1 MNKIKLFLGLFL
13 ITTGLITSCKTD
25 DVKPFVTLTSDV
37 TSISEN
43 AGVAT
48 ITASVL
54 VASENDIA
62 VTLDTI
68 GSTAKGDSIDF
79 TLKPSVIIIP
89 AGSLSGTAQLTAVP
103 DNLKQGNQ
111 TVTIT
116 IKSLVGAN
124 SNDNQKL
131 VFTIL
136 DDDIPPKKPYLLV
149 EDFDFPAGDAL
160 TLHGWAIHSATT
172 NPLVVTSPGL
182 TFTGYVGSGIGNAA
196 GVNNTGIDENK
207 SFGAHTTADSIYSSF
222 MVNATATSVAGDYFF
237 HIFDPNAVTSHRGRV
252 FITPV
257 SGVPGKMSVGFSFG
271 TSPAQATMST
281 QLNFGQTYLMVV
293 KYTIVDGATNDNVS
307 LYVFAQGDDFTNEP
321 ATPTIGPLTG
331 TVADIVPTGVALRQ
345 FDAAQRI
352 TVDGIRVNTEWNLKP

>member
-1 MNKIKLFLGLFL
+1 MNKIKLFLGFFL
-13 ITTGLITSCKTD
+13 IAIGFITSCKTD

-48 ITASVL
+48 ITASIL
-54 VASENDIA
+54 VATQNDIA

-68 GSTAKGDSIDF
+68 GSTAKGDSVDF
-79 TLKPSVIIIP
+79 VLKPTVIIIP
-89 AGSLSGTAQLTAVP
+89 AGSLSGTAQLTAIP

-111 TVTIT
+111 TITIT

-124 SNDNQKL
+124 SNNNQKL
-131 VFTIL
+131 VITIL

-149 EDFDFPAGDAL
+149 EDFDYPAGDAL

-182 TFTGYVGSGIGNAA
+182 TFNGYVGSNIGNAA

-207 SFGAHTTADSIYSSF
+207 PFGAQTTAGSIYASF
-222 MVNATATSVAGDYFF
+222 MVNATATSIAGDYFF

-252 FITPV
+252 FIIPV
-257 SGVPGKMSVGFSFG
+257 SGSPGKMSIGFSFG
-271 TSPAQATMST
+271 ISPAQTTMST
-281 QLNFGQTYLMVV
+281 PLNFGQTYLMVV

-307 LYVFAQGDDFTNEP
+307 LFVFAEGDDFTNEP
-321 ATPTIGPLTG
+321 AIPTIGPLTG
-331 TVADIVPTGVALRQ
+331 AVADIVPTGVALRQ

-352 TVDGIRVNTEWNLKP
+352 TVDGIRVDTEWNLKP

>member
-1 MNKIKLFLGLFL
+1 MNKSKLIPVLLFLMTIML
-13 ITTGLITSCKTD
+13 SCKTD
-25 DVKPFVTLTSDV
+25 DVKPFITLSSNV

-43 AGVAT
+43 DSVAT

-79 TLKPSVIIIP
+79 TLKPNVIIIP
-89 AGSLSGTAQLTAVP
+89 AGSLSGSAKLTTVP

-111 TVTIT
+111 TVVIT
-116 IKSLVGAN
+116 IKSMVGASSDN
-124 SNDNQKL
+124 NQKL
-131 VFTIL
+131 VITIL

-149 EDFDFPAGDAL
+149 EDFDYTAGDAL
-160 TLHGWAIHSATT
+160 TLHGWVIHSATA
-172 NPLVVTSPGL
+172 NPLVVTAPGL

-207 SFGAHTTADSIYSSF
+207 SFGAQTKDSVYASF

-237 HIFDPNAVTSHRGRV
+237 HFFDPNAVTSHRGRV
-252 FITPV
+252 FITPSTDV
-257 SGVPGKMSVGFSFG
+257 SKMKVGLTFS
-271 TSPAQATMST
+271 SATLPTNMAT
-281 QLNFGQTYLMVV
+281 ELNFGETYLFVL
-293 KYTIVDGATNDNVS
+293 KYTIKDALPDQVS
-307 LYVFAQGDDFTNEP
+307 LYVFKAGEDFSTEP
-321 ATPTIGPLTG
+321 LIPTIGPLTG
-331 TVADIVPTGVALRQ
+331 TGADIVPTGVALRQ
-345 FDAAQRI
+345 FDATQRI

>member
-1 MNKIKLFLGLFL
+1 MNKIKLFLGFFL
-13 ITTGLITSCKTD
+13 IAIGFITSCKTD

-48 ITASVL
+48 ITASIL
-54 VASENDIA
+54 VATQNDIA

-68 GSTAKGDSIDF
+68 GSTAKGDSVDF
-79 TLKPSVIIIP
+79 VLKPTVIIIP

-124 SNDNQKL
+124 SNNNQKL
-131 VFTIL
+131 VITIL

-149 EDFDFPAGDAL
+149 EDFDYPAGDAL
-160 TLHGWAIHSATT
+160 TLHGWVNHSGTT
-172 NPLVVTSPGL
+172 GPILVTSPGL
-182 TFTGYVGSGIGNAA
+182 TFTGYVGSGIGLAA
-196 GVNNTGIDENK
+196 GLNSTTQKVNK
-207 SFGAHTTADSIYSSF
+207 SFGAQTKDSVYASF
-222 MVNATATSVAGDYFF
+222 MVNATATSVTGDCFF
-237 HIFDPNAVTSHRGRV
+237 HIYDPLQTASVMRGKV
-252 FITPV
+252 YLANG
-257 SGVPGKMSVGFSFG
+257 SSSGKMKLGLAFSSTSPTYYATELDFG
-271 TSPAQATMST
+271 T
-281 QLNFGQTYLMVV
+281 TYLVV
-293 KYTIVDGATNDNVS
+293 LKYKIIDGLANDQVS
-307 LYVFAQGDDFTNEP
+307 LYVFQAGDDFSTEP
-321 ATPTIGPLTG
+321 TTPAVGPLTG
-331 TVADIVPTGVALRQ
+331 TGADIPPTSVALRQ

>member
-1 MNKIKLFLGLFL
+1 MNKNKLFQGLLF
-13 ITTGLITSCKTD
+13 IAIGFITSCKTD
-25 DVKPFVTLTSDV
+25 DVKPFVTLKSDV
-37 TSISEN
+37 TSITEN
-43 AGVAT
+43 AGTAT
-48 ITASVL
+48 ITASIL
-54 VASENDIA
+54 VASQNDIA

-68 GSTAKGDSIDF
+68 GSTAKGDGIDF
-79 TLKPSVIIIP
+79 TLNPAIIIIP
-89 AGSLSGTAQLTAVP
+89 AGSLSGSAQLTAVP

-116 IKSLVGAN
+116 IKSIVGGN

-131 VFTIL
+131 TITIM

-149 EDFDFPAGDAL
+149 EDFDYPAGDAL

-182 TFTGYVGSGIGNAA
+182 TFAGYVGSGIGNAA

-207 SFGAHTTADSIYSSF
+207 PFGAQTTAGSIYASF
-222 MVNATATSVAGDYFF
+222 LVNATATSVAGDYFF
-237 HIFDPNAVTSHRGRV
+237 NIFDPNAVTSHRGRV
-252 FITPV
+252 FILPV
-257 SGVPGKMSVGFSFG
+257 SGAPDKMTIGFAFG
-271 TSPAQATMST
+271 TSPAQTTMST
-281 QLNFGQTYLMVV
+281 PLNFGQTYLMVV

-321 ATPTIGPLTG
+321 ATPTLGPLTG
-331 TVADIVPTGVALRQ
+331 AVADIVPTGVALRQ

>member
-1 MNKIKLFLGLFL
+1 MNISKLFFL
-13 ITTGLITSCKTD
+13 LLIVLTIFTSCKTD
-25 DVKPFVTLTSDV
+25 DVNPFVTLSCDV
-37 TSISEN
+37 TSITEN

-54 VASENDIA
+54 VASANDIA

-79 TLKPSVIIIP
+79 TIKPTVIIIP
-89 AGSLSGTAQLTAVP
+89 AGSLTGTAQLTAIP

-116 IKSLVGAN
+116 IKSIVGGN
-124 SNDNQKL
+124 SNNNQKL
-131 VFTIL
+131 SITIL

-149 EDFDFPAGDAL
+149 EDFDYPAGDAL

-172 NPLVVTSPGL
+172 NPLVVTAPGL

-222 MVNATATSVAGDYFF
+222 LVNATATSVAGDYFF

-293 KYTIVDGATNDNVS
+293 KYTIVDGLANDKVS
-307 LYVFAQGDDFTNEP
+307 LYVFAEGDNFTNEP
-321 ATPTIGPLTG
+321 ATPTLGPLTG